1 MTYLSALIILSV
13 SARRFGDLLI
23 FSENSS
29 HRSGLWLS
37 VSVLD
42 NNNCLCSLRL
52 LRPTPRCS
60 LPQWVAR
67 QITSTDCS
75 LSLSLLQRCLPL
87 PLLTL
92 AKLLVLQ
99 PGRTPSL
106 RSSLLLIHSFTR
118 SAPPWRGLPEPSVMM
133 RSPTPSKSPSPAHH
147 CAPPATR
154 NHAGAITTCGRSFA
168 RAGG

>member
-13 SARRFGDLLI
+13 SARRFGDLLGEF
-23 FSENSS
+23 FSSQWS
-29 HRSGLWLS
+29 LPF
-37 VSVLD
+37 
-42 NNNCLCSLRL
+42 CLCSRQQQHLSLRL

-133 RSPTPSKSPSPAHH
+133 RSPTPSKSTSPAHH